1 MTFSNNWIALRHG
14 PHSDRV
20 VLFFLCPFHVSLLPR
35 FPPFCTLLSKLY
47 GSRYIFSSSAI
58 VRRLVSVSIMREK
71 CAKCSQLIAN
81 VQTQLASKYR
91 TKVVHEKMLAF
102 QHLFHLL
109 STNLKNSRVQPKV
122 DVKNGQ
128 SMQVKGLLGY
138 SSIQIIYFPK
148 SLNNNL
154 IASVRLTPEA
164 FRVRVQ
170 GVGLMG

>member
-1 MTFSNNWIALRHG
+1 
-14 PHSDRV
+14 
-20 VLFFLCPFHVSLLPR
+20 
-35 FPPFCTLLSKLY
+35 
-47 GSRYIFSSSAI
+47 
-58 VRRLVSVSIMREK
+58 MRKK

-102 QHLFHLL
+102 QHSFHLL

-138 SSIQIIYFPK
+138 SSIQIIYFLK

>member
-1 MTFSNNWIALRHG
+1 
-14 PHSDRV
+14 
-20 VLFFLCPFHVSLLPR
+20 
-35 FPPFCTLLSKLY
+35 
-47 GSRYIFSSSAI
+47 
-58 VRRLVSVSIMREK
+58 MREK

-109 STNLKNSRVQPKV
+109 WTNLKTSRVQPKV

-138 SSIQIIYFPK
+138 SSIQIIYFLK